1 MRLDT
6 RAVIEPEHTLDDA
19 GQIGGDLDLAG
30 ADPER
35 APALGV
41 ALELDAERLLHRLDR
56 PGQID
61 GALREAHA
69 RHDESVRVR
78 EGLDLCDITGV
89 GAVQRPEFVVVE
101 RPEISRFTGR
111 CERGAASQAQ
121 RYRDF
126 LRLGCRADALAGGER
141 RLLAALQRYAARFAG
156 ICGHGAIPSV
166 RVAVV
171 NKKRR

>member
-1 MRLDT
+1 M
-6 RAVIEPEHTLDDA
+6 DA
-19 GQIGGDLDLAG
+19 GRSVSG
-30 ADPER
+30 AFR
-35 APALGV
+35 GV
-41 ALELDAERLLHRLDR
+41 NA
-56 PGQID
+56 D

-78 EGLDLCDITGV
+78 ECLDLRDVTGI
-89 GAVQRPEFVVVE
+89 GAVERPEFVVVE
-101 RPEISRFTGR
+101 RPEISRLTGR
-111 CERGAASQAQ
+111 RERGAASQAQ
-121 RYRDF
+121 RYSDF

-166 RVAVV
+166 CAVV